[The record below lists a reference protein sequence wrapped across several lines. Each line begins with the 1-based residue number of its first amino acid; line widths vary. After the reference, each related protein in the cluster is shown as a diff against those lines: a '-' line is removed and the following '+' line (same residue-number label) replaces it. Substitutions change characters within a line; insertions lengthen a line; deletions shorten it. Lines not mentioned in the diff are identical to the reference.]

1 MPQLFL
7 RNYPREN
14 EMSTRTIIE
23 DRIKSAVHQSKPDK
37 ALVFRD
43 EQGKWMFEI
52 YLPKTWTADA
62 SSHT

>member
-1 MPQLFL
+1 
-7 RNYPREN
+7 
-14 EMSTRTIIE
+14 MSTRTIIE